1 MCASY
6 TVRVYDGSVSAR
18 DISSPLSIAKREKVF
33 SYSAR
38 SSLAR
43 ASHCVHVCV
52 GIHNGLLLVVLRNVQ
67 ARARA
72 RARINEYIRSI
83 LFHGDGDPGR
93 GAPQAFK
100 QRRRFGLGRGRRRH
114 RRARRRAT

>member
-18 DISSPLSIAKREKVF
+18 DISSPLSIAKRKKVF

-67 ARARA
+67 ARAR
-72 RARINEYIRSI
+72 INEYIRSI

-100 QRRRFGLGRGRRRH
+100 
-114 RRARRRAT
+114 